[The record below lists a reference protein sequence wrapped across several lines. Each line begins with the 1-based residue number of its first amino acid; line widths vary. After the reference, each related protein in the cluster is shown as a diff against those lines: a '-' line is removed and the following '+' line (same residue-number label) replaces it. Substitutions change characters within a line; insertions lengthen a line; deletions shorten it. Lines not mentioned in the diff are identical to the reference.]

1 MPTTE
6 CQLLQQ
12 AQVSRYVEIYLL
24 SGQVVLL
31 RTEKTDV
38 ALALKPLEG
47 SSPAWRRNTST
58 PVAGRRSF
66 REMLRARRSFSP
78 SCYAVRPRLALAV

>member
-24 SGQVVLL
+24 SVN
-31 RTEKTDV
+31 
-38 ALALKPLEG
+38 ALALDLKTGPWPPFGTRLVRSAHCLGISWPL
-47 SSPAWRRNTST
+47 RRFLDLEQHLC
-58 PVAGRRSF
+58 RRKI
-66 REMLRARRSFSP
+66 L
-78 SCYAVRPRLALAV
+78 L